1 MAARWRRTAGKIRVG
16 CLAIGV
22 VILSVRKAPLRVVKS
37 AVKRSIKLMP
47 GPVLA
52 LAFAPRGASGSAWEV
67 ESASKAPMKALTI
80 APAERHE
87 RIVQQRRA
95 VGPVGG
101 CGVEES
107 VEQGAH
113 GGWLDIA
120 GDHDDARALI
130 AVGPARQL
138 HHRM

>member
-1 MAARWRRTAGKIRVG
+1 MSASSSTTSGKVRVG
-16 CLAIGV
+16 FLAIGV

-52 LAFAPRGASGSAWEV
+52 LAFAPRGASGSALEAASV
-67 ESASKAPMKALTI
+67 SKAPMKALTI
-80 APAERHE
+80 GAADRHD
-87 RIVQQRRA
+87 RVVQQPRA
-95 VGPVGG
+95 VGRFGG

-113 GGWLDIA
+113 GGWLEIA

>member
-1 MAARWRRTAGKIRVG
+1 MSASSSTTSGKTRVG
-16 CLAIGV
+16 CLAMGV
-22 VILSVRKAPLRVVKS
+22 VILSVRKAPLSVVKS

-52 LAFAPRGASGSAWEV
+52 VAFAPRGASGNGFEV
-67 ESASKAPMKALTI
+67 ASASKAPMKALTI
-80 APAERHE
+80 APAEGHE

-107 VEQGAH
+107 LEQGAH
-113 GGWLDIA
+113 GGRLDIA
-120 GDHDDARALI
+120 RDHDDARALI
-130 AVGPARQL
+130 AVGPVRQL
-138 HHRM
+138 